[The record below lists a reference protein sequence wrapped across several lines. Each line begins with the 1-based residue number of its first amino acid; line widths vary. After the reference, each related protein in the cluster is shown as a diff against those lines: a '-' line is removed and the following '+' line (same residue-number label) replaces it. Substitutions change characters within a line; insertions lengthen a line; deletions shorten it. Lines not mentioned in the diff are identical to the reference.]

1 MTTTAGTTSRGYRYP
16 GDASAT
22 DVPGDLKKLADDVN
36 TDVAAVAADGAVTTA
51 KIADSAV
58 TSAKIADGTIV
69 NADVSGSAAIDP
81 AKVAGTAV
89 VQARTLTAG
98 TGLTGGGSLATD
110 RTIGIAA
117 GGVGTTELAAD
128 AVTSAKIAAGTIVD
142 ADVSGSAAIDVSKLS
157 GVAASAT
164 VGNLFPANVATGTDT
179 LGDTT
184 GFFADASTLASST
197 DYALVGSKSL
207 KATMT
212 GAAGI
217 IYAPGANTS
226 GTPVAAGATYTGQ
239 FALRSSAARS
249 TFARI
254 YWYTSGGSPISSVDA
269 AAVNSSTSGWTV
281 YAVTGVA
288 PATAAYGTVIAVTSG
303 NTVGDVHY
311 LDSLGFWAG
320 AGGVWALPGT
330 PIANLGTYTDES
342 VGRRVFTWDTVNN
355 RWQMTYGD
363 TGWRDVSANLDAT
376 HLTENPNAKMYLR
389 RVNALVEWHYA
400 QAGTGTTGSVKA
412 VYTFPTG
419 FAMSGSGIGT
429 AIAYPTINAAT
440 GAMPLE
446 GIYYPISSSGLVTA
460 SWTAINHSTGG
471 NHVTDQSWPT
481 ALPGT
486 AVGSIPQ

>member
-1 MTTTAGTTSRGYRYP
+1 M
-16 GDASAT
+16 
-22 DVPGDLKKLADDVN
+22 
-36 TDVAAVAADGAVTTA
+36 
-51 KIADSAV
+51 

-69 NADVSGSAAIDP
+69 NADVNA
-81 AKVAGTAV
+81 
-89 VQARTLTAG
+89 
-98 TGLTGGGSLATD
+98 
-110 RTIGIAA
+110 
-117 GGVGTTELAAD
+117 
-128 AVTSAKIAAGTIVD
+128 
-142 ADVSGSAAIDVSKLS
+142 SAAIDVSKLS
-157 GVAASAT
+157 GVVASAT

-226 GTPVAAGATYTGQ
+226 GIPVAAGATYTGQ

-254 YWYTSGGSPISSVDA
+254 YWYTSGGSPISSVES

-320 AGGVWALPGT
+320 AGGVWVPPGVPVPNLGLKTDNTAGKASYLWDDTAGGWRLIAYDSGRREVTSALEAAHLSANPNARMWVQRRLSTVSVWYDSGTSPTSTGIQTVWTCPTGFQFQVGGLTTYNMGQATDTGAGLNVGQGLYVNSVAVRTFGWVSGTRQLVQFNYPAADSIPTVLPGT
-330 PIANLGTYTDES
+330 LYTAP
-342 VGRRVFTWDTVNN
+342 V
-355 RWQMTYGD
+355 
-363 TGWRDVSANLDAT
+363 
-376 HLTENPNAKMYLR
+376 
-389 RVNALVEWHYA
+389 
-400 QAGTGTTGSVKA
+400 
-412 VYTFPTG
+412 
-419 FAMSGSGIGT
+419 
-429 AIAYPTINAAT
+429 
-440 GAMPLE
+440 
-446 GIYYPISSSGLVTA
+446 
-460 SWTAINHSTGG
+460 
-471 NHVTDQSWPT
+471 
-481 ALPGT
+481 
-486 AVGSIPQ
+486 

>member
-254 YWYTSGGSPISSVDA
+254 DWYTSGGSPISSVES

-320 AGGVWALPGT
+320 AGGVWAPPGVPVT
-330 PIANLGTYTDES
+330 GIGHKTDNTAGKATYLWDE
-342 VGRRVFTWDTVNN
+342 TVPGW
-355 RWQMTYGD
+355 RLAVYD
-363 TGWRDVSANLDAT
+363 SGWRDVSAALEAGASGTLLIRRTAT
-376 HLTENPNAKMYLR
+376 NVHVLSFNVTNSSDTIYIAPA
-389 RVNALVEWHYA
+389 
-400 QAGTGTTGSVKA
+400 
-412 VYTFPTG
+412 G
-419 FAMSGSGIGT
+419 FAPGSGTDGIAAPVVKFDGTVGAMTFNSPAGGHMALSAGIKAYAGAYLSAVFPVRT
-429 AIAYPTINAAT
+429 AIPT
-440 GAMPLE
+440 
-446 GIYYPISSSGLVTA
+446 S
-460 SWTAINHSTGG
+460 
-471 NHVTDQSWPT
+471 
-481 ALPGT
+481 LPGT
-486 AVGSIPQ
+486 QATAPV